1 MFKGQEFLII
11 NLILMSLI
19 PKSHPRAKSLL
30 IREKLVFG
38 FDHGLVAKE
47 GLLAQ
52 GRGEAFDYLLGEKTG
67 KSAKSAIKAAAAQ
80 IMLAKLPV
88 ISVNGNIAALCSKEI
103 VRLAK
108 QTGSK
113 IEVNLFYANE
123 KRKNAIVK
131 TLKKS
136 GAKVILGTNFSTRVA
151 LSGIDSARRIV
162 DKNGIFSADVVV
174 VPLED
179 GDRTL
184 ALRKAGKMVITF
196 DLNPL
201 SRTSQ
206 TANITIVDNV
216 TRAMDLLIENCKKL
230 SKTNEKTL
238 EKILKNFDNKKNLS
252 DNINEIKNNLTKRS
266 CIA

>member
-1 MFKGQEFLII
+1 
-11 NLILMSLI
+11 MSLI

-30 IREKLVFG
+30 IREKLVSG
-38 FDHGLVAKE
+38 FEKGLVAKE

-67 KSAKSAIKAAAAQ
+67 RSAKLAIKAAAAQ
-80 IMLAKLPV
+80 ILLADLPV
-88 ISVNGNIAALCSKEI
+88 ISVNGNIAALCPKEI
-103 VRLAK
+103 VKLSK

-113 IEVNLFYANE
+113 IEVNLFYSNE
-123 KRKNAIVK
+123 KRKKAIVK
-131 TLKKS
+131 TLKNS
-136 GAKVILGTNFSTRVA
+136 GAKDILGTNSRSKTI

-184 ALRKAGKMVITF
+184 ALRKAGKIVITF

-216 TRAMDLLIENCKKL
+216 TRAIDLLIENCKKL
-230 SKTNEKTL
+230 SKKSKNSL
-238 EKILKNFDNKKNLS
+238 EKIVTDFDNKKNLS
-252 DNINEIKNNLTKRS
+252 GNINEIKINLTKRS
-266 CIA
+266 QIA